1 MANNDTYKVGRALF
15 VAPLI
20 PSLLIVMLSLLFSE
34 EYDVAML
41 TVLLVMTVISYM
53 VTFIIGLPTFA
64 LLNKLYHL
72 NIITLSVSGAILGAV
87 SLAVID
93 IFLNLYNEA
102 SLPLLFGAVIGFI
115 TSFIFGLVAGV
126 KVLNNH
132 SRRY

>member
-1 MANNDTYKVGRALF
+1 MNDNDTYKVGRALF

-34 EYDVAML
+34 EYDVVML

-53 VTFIIGLPTFA
+53 VTIIIGLPAFV
-64 LLNKLYHL
+64 LLNKLYQL
-72 NIITLSVSGAILGAV
+72 NIMTLSISGAILGAA